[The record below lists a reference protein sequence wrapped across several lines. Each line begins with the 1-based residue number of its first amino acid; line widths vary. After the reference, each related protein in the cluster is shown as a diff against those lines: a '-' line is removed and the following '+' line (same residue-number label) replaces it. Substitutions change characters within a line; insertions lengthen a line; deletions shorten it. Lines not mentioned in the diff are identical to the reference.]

1 MKILIAPDKFKGSL
15 SAYEVCQSIGE
26 GLQIE
31 KESIEVIYH
40 PMADGGDGSLAILSD
55 HLKLKAQTVD
65 TTDPLGRAISTQYY
79 TSSDAAFIE
88 VASASGIVLLSEE
101 ERNPLMTSTFGTGK
115 MLLDAI
121 NKGFQHIYLF
131 LGGSATNDAGMGIA
145 AALGC
150 QFLDEQNEILK
161 PIGSNLSRVKFI
173 KTSKLIHPQEI
184 NITLLCDVTNTLHGP
199 NGAAHVYAR
208 QKGAT
213 DEQIQ
218 YLDDGLKH
226 FSSIIEG
233 QLGID
238 VSTFPGS
245 GAAGG
250 IGAGMHA
257 LFGAS
262 LEKGFTAISKL
273 TGLEQQI
280 QSCDMVISGEGK
292 LDMQS
297 LQGKVID
304 GIAKL
309 CEKHE
314 KPLALFVGKSELEEQ
329 HLRNIGVQTIYTIT
343 GQANDL
349 EDAMLN
355 GATYLRKM
363 ASDFSNNNFNR
374 AD

>member
-15 SAYEVCQSIGE
+15 SAHEVCQSIGE
-26 GLQIE
+26 GLQIG

-55 HLKLKAQTVD
+55 HLKLKVQTVD
-65 TTDPLGRAISTQYY
+65 TTDPLGRAIKTQYY
-79 TSSDAAFIE
+79 TSSDTAFIE

-150 QFLDEQNEILK
+150 QFLDEQNEVLQ
-161 PIGSNLSRVKFI
+161 PTGSNLSRVQSIRKSEF
-173 KTSKLIHPQEI
+173 IHPQEI
-184 NITLLCDVTNTLHGP
+184 KMTLLCDVTNTLYGS
-199 NGAAHVYAR
+199 NGAAHVYAH

-213 DEQIQ
+213 DEQIH
-218 YLDDGLKH
+218 YLDNGLKH
-226 FSSIIEG
+226 FSGIIRK

-238 VSTFPGS
+238 ISTFPGS

-257 LFGAS
+257 LFGAK
-262 LEKGFTAISKL
+262 LEKGFAAISKL

-292 LDMQS
+292 LDKQS

-309 CEKHE
+309 CKKHD
-314 KPLALFVGKSELEEQ
+314 KPLALFVGKNELKEQ
-329 HLRNIGVQTIYTIT
+329 YIC
-343 GQANDL
+343 DL
-349 EDAMLN
+349 GTKAVYAIAEQSNSMEDAMLN
-355 GATYLRKM
+355 GAIYLREM
-363 ASDFSNNNFNR
+363 ASHFSKKI
-374 AD
+374 